1 MKIVIST
8 GGTGGHIYPAL
19 ALARY
24 ILETDD
30 SVEILFTG
38 SSKHMEK
45 DIVKKAGFNFYGYS
59 ISSGSKSIFHK
70 LIQYVQLGLS
80 LVKMYFKFLFNR
92 PDVVMGFGA
101 YITAPTLM
109 AAKFL
114 NIPIIL
120 HEQNSSMGKT
130 NQMFYKGAVSVIA
143 CYQSILDEYEDDKVV
158 LLGNPRA
165 SEVSHIT
172 KDKTVLEQFELDANK
187 KTVLIV
193 MGSLGSESVNDAM
206 YELLP
211 LFNERDYQVI
221 FVTGNKHYDVFKNE
235 NHEIAKHVVI
245 VPYVDQPHVLKN
257 VDLVI
262 ARGGATTAAEIC
274 ALAVPS
280 IIIPSPYV
288 ANNHQYI
295 NALELEKVNAARII
309 KEDEL
314 TSEAL
319 ITLLDELLNNDSL
332 LKTMGDNAYSLAKV
346 DASKDIYNLILE
358 KIHNA

>member
-1 MKIVIST
+1 M
-8 GGTGGHIYPAL
+8 
-19 ALARY
+19 
-24 ILETDD
+24 
-30 SVEILFTG
+30 LFR
-38 SSKHMEK
+38 S
-45 DIVKKAGFNFYGYS
+45 
-59 ISSGSKSIFHK
+59 
-70 LIQYVQLGLS
+70 
-80 LVKMYFKFLFNR
+80 
-92 PDVVMGFGA
+92 
-101 YITAPTLM
+101 APSLM

-130 NQMFYKGAVSVIA
+130 NRMFYKGSSAVIA
-143 CYQSILDEYEDDKVV
+143 CYQSILDEYDDKKVV

-165 SEVSHIT
+165 SEVSHIK
-172 KDKTVLEQFELDANK
+172 KDKTVIEDFNLDAKK
-187 KTVLIV
+187 KTILIV

-211 LFNERDYQVI
+211 LFEERDYQVI

-235 NHEIAKHVVI
+235 HSEVSSNVVI
-245 VPYVDQPHVLKN
+245 VPYVDQPYVLKN

-274 ALAVPS
+274 ALATPS

-309 KEDEL
+309 KEEEL
-314 TSEAL
+314 TSEGL
-319 ITLLDELLNNDSL
+319 ITMLDELMNDSNL
-332 LKTMGDNAYSLAKV
+332 LETMSKNAYTLAKV
-346 DASKDIYNLILE
+346 NASADIYNLILE
-358 KIHNA
+358 KINHD

>member
-1 MKIVIST
+1 MKIVMST

-24 ILETDD
+24 IEKQDET
-30 SVEILFTG
+30 VELLFTG

-45 DIVKKAGFNFYGYS
+45 DIVTKANFKFYGYS

-70 LIQYVQLGLS
+70 LWQFVQLAVS
-80 LVKMYFKFLFNR
+80 LIKMYFKFLFNR
-92 PDVVMGFGA
+92 PDVVIGFGA

-114 NIPIIL
+114 NIPIVL

-130 NQMFYKGAVSVIA
+130 NQMFYKSSKAVVA
-143 CYQSILDEYEDDKVV
+143 CYDSIAEEYGHDKVFV
-158 LLGNPRA
+158 LGNPRA
-165 SEVSHIT
+165 TEVSHIR
-172 KDKTVLEQFELDANK
+172 KNKKVIEDFGLDASK
-187 KTVLIV
+187 KTILIV

-211 LFNERDYQVI
+211 LFEQRDFQVI

-235 NHEIAKHVVI
+235 HRDLSNNVVI
-245 VPYVDQPHVLKN
+245 VPYVDQAHVLKN

-274 ALAVPS
+274 ALGVPS

-295 NALELEKVNAARII
+295 NALELQKVNAARII

-314 TSEAL
+314 TSDLL
-319 ITLLDELLNNDSL
+319 ITLLDELMNDDILLNEMAKNAHSL
-332 LKTMGDNAYSLAKV
+332 GKVNASRDTY
-346 DASKDIYNLILE
+346 DLILE
-358 KIHNA
+358 KINND

>member
-8 GGTGGHIYPAL
+8 GGTGGHIYPAI

-24 ILETDD
+24 IKQEDE

-45 DIVKKAGFNFYGYS
+45 DIVTKANFDFYGYS

-70 LIQYVQLGLS
+70 ILQYIQLALS

-92 PDVVMGFGA
+92 PDVVIGFGA

-130 NQMFYKGAVSVIA
+130 NQMFYKGASAVVA
-143 CYQSILDEYEDDKVV
+143 CYQSILDEYEDEKVV

-165 SEVSHIT
+165 SEVSHIK
-172 KDKTVLEQFELDANK
+172 KDASILKHYELDNK
-187 KTVLIV
+187 KKSILIV

-211 LFNERDYQVI
+211 LFKEREYQVI
-221 FVTGNKHYDVFKNE
+221 FVTGNKHYEVFKNE
-235 NHEIAKHVVI
+235 HHEISSNVVI
-245 VPYVDQPHVLKN
+245 VPYVDQPQVLKN

-274 ALAVPS
+274 ALGVPS

-295 NALELEKVNAARII
+295 NAVELEKVNAARII

-314 TSEAL
+314 TSQSL
-319 ITLLDELLNNDSL
+319 ITLLDELLGDDKL
-332 LKTMGDNAYSLAKV
+332 LKTMAKNAYSLAKV
-346 DASKDIYNLILE
+346 DASKDIYNLIME
-358 KIHNA
+358 KINND